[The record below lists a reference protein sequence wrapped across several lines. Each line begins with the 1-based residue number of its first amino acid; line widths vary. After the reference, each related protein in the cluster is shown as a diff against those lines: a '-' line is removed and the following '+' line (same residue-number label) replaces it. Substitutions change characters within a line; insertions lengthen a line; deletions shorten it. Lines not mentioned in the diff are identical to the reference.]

1 MARLCCS
8 VLLLIQRGPPDRG
21 RPGVRAGSGLGV
33 SEERIGLAISPLG
46 DDLSPPELQSD
57 ETNHVLQKLRDEGKI
72 KLWTKAGKIICA
84 AGTRGAVLQVD
95 GRTGGPLY
103 DLVKNTSTERDEVLD
118 YSANGAARSLTAS
131 ECRLGGARVAGL
143 RIHDADTDEL
153 VDECLKPDGT
163 RLVGY

>member
-1 MARLCCS
+1 VRLA
-8 VLLLIQRGPPDRG
+8 PDRS
-21 RPGVRAGSGLGV
+21 RPGVRAGSGLGA
-33 SEERIGLAISPLG
+33 SEERIGQAISPLG
-46 DDLSPPELQSD
+46 DDLSPPELHSD